1 MYLLNPIMNKECF
14 PSLINRLFSDP
25 RLSESQF
32 CQLFLRTFLCNY
44 YLVLS
49 KCELLSIKL
58 KSKES
63 LPTKERITKKRYQTR
78 PYKIC
83 TIKIQVVS
91 VKVTFSPSMSQGLNL
106 IKYW

>member
-25 RLSESQF
+25 RLQESQF
-32 CQLFLRTFLCNY
+32 CQLFLRTFLFNY

-49 KCELLSIKL
+49 KCELSSVKM

-63 LPTKERITKKRYQTR
+63 LLTKERIDIKLVLTKCVQRN
-78 PYKIC
+78 
-83 TIKIQVVS
+83 S
-91 VKVTFSPSMSQGLNL
+91 F
-106 IKYW
+106 

>member
-25 RLSESQF
+25 RLQESQF
-32 CQLFLRTFLCNY
+32 CQLFLRTFLFNY

-49 KCELLSIKL
+49 KCELLSMNM

-63 LPTKERITKKRYQTR
+63 LPIKERITKKRYQTR

-83 TIKIQVVS
+83 TKKLVFVQI
-91 VKVTFSPSMSQGLNL
+91 
-106 IKYW
+106 